1 LANILEIDDKG
12 FVTFEVINRSTF
24 QEAETT
30 ATQVYAILK
39 EIYHI
44 HTHHHK
50 DTDMLLRPIHIT
62 SQDAKPYDK
71 ILNEYEEKIISY
83 HNEINKNNIFGIK
96 NFLININ
103 KVYKEKEIEKLKK
116 AHGEMLYALNFLN
129 LVDEE
134 SFQNRKL
141 VFENAKSSFESLLNT
156 YNSKLSILNNFLV
169 LMTLLATV
177 MLAFSPIQNQ
187 KLSIFIFLGIIIMI
201 VFIMNIFDIFD
212 IFNMLYIWNKRLKKR
227 S

>member
-1 LANILEIDDKG
+1 MLVTRLDFENMVRSFEHRDDVQSLKNEKFNIKINDKTYNIVFFYEKLLYESVFDDRYLNNRNESVKIEIFFDNSFKVIQLVRRSDSNKECTKESFVLANILEIDDKG

-83 HNEINKNNIFGIK
+83 HNEINKNNIFGQ
-96 NFLININ
+96 
-103 KVYKEKEIEKLKK
+103 Y
-116 AHGEMLYALNFLN
+116 
-129 LVDEE
+129 
-134 SFQNRKL
+134 
-141 VFENAKSSFESLLNT
+141 
-156 YNSKLSILNNFLV
+156 LSHTNQ
-169 LMTLLATV
+169 AT
-177 MLAFSPIQNQ
+177 
-187 KLSIFIFLGIIIMI
+187 
-201 VFIMNIFDIFD
+201 
-212 IFNMLYIWNKRLKKR
+212 RL
-227 S
+227 